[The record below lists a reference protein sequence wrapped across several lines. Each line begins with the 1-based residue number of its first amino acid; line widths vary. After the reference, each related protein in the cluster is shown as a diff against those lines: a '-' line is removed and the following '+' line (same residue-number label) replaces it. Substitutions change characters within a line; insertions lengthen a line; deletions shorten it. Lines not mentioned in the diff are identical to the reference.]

1 MTVLTVVMILGV
13 VTVVGLLVI
22 RLQAPNISLPDR
34 ITLPAGAKAVS
45 YTAAP
50 GWYGVVTTEGQ
61 LLIYD
66 DESGDLRQTVDI
78 DVSGE

>member
-1 MTVLTVVMILGV
+1 MILGV

-22 RLQAPNISLPDR
+22 RLQASDLPLPDQ
-34 ITLPAGAKAVS
+34 ITLPAGVEAIS

-61 LLIYD
+61 LLIFD
-66 DESGDLRQTVDI
+66 ADSGELRQTVEI
-78 DVSGE
+78 NIAPE